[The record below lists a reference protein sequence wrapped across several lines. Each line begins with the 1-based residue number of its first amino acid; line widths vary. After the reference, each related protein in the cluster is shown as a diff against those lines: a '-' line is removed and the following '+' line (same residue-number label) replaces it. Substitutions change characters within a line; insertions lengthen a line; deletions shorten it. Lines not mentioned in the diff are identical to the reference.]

1 MAVKTLYTVL
11 GVESTASAENI
22 EDAFLRCKARYPQSK
37 LAVDDTARNQFQAL
51 RQAHETLSNPDSR
64 ALYDQKLAR
73 VGIPV
78 ARMEGQDPGGS
89 LTRNIVVGGVILLLG
104 SGMWVY
110 YAHEKAQAEKEI
122 ADRALAVIEE
132 KRRHDAE
139 LADQDAQRRQILF
152 EDSQHQRE
160 EVQARQFQME
170 AQRTGQQASINV
182 QRAQQQADAAQRR
195 AEQDQ
200 QRADALVQRQAQQ
213 DAARRLADD
222 KRQLRALCLQR
233 YGRPDC

>member
-11 GVESTASAENI
+11 GVESTASAEDI

-64 ALYDQKLAR
+64 ALYDQRLAR
-73 VGIPV
+73 AGIPV
-78 ARMEGQDPGGS
+78 ARMESPDSGGS
-89 LTRNIVVGGVILLLG
+89 MTRNIVVGGVILLLG

-110 YAHEKAQAEKEI
+110 YAREKARAEKEI
-122 ADRALAVIEE
+122 ADRALAVVEE
-132 KRRHDAE
+132 QRRHDAE

-152 EDSQHQRE
+152 ETSQRQRE
-160 EVQARQFQME
+160 EAQARQFQMD
-170 AQRTGQQASINV
+170 AQRTGQQVSISV

-195 AEQDQ
+195 AEQEQ
-200 QRADALVQRQAQQ
+200 QRADARAQQ

-222 KRQLRALCLQR
+222 KRQLRDLCMQR
-233 YGRPDC
+233 YHRPDC